1 MVWTYQGKEVEEGHV
16 WIDVDGI
23 HHSPQWNIWTS
34 DEKIGAG
41 LVEVGEEVPERT
53 LADAKTEKITK
64 IKVEQRVRLSG
75 TDWTVVRKADTGTAI
90 PAEIQDHRD
99 AIRAKGDEMEAAI
112 NALDTVSAVDAFN
125 ILWPELSDS

>member
-41 LVEVGEEVPERT
+41 LV
-53 LADAKTEKITK
+53 
-64 IKVEQRVRLSG
+64 
-75 TDWTVVRKADTGTAI
+75 
-90 PAEIQDHRD
+90 
-99 AIRAKGDEMEAAI
+99 
-112 NALDTVSAVDAFN
+112 
-125 ILWPELSDS
+125 